1 MKLFAGRVEGA
12 HSRRPCVASAARF
25 CGLRK
30 LRKYPLGTS
39 VRMPLTP
46 SPCTSSL
53 RTTCGR
59 IQQMSQV
66 RLILPVHNKQSSTSG
81 PTSLHA
87 YSLQEGA
94 HRLPL
99 DHPFVGL
106 D

>member
-1 MKLFAGRVEGA
+1 M
-12 HSRRPCVASAARF
+12 ASAARF

-66 RLILPVHNKQSSTSG
+66 RLVLPVKQAILNKWSYVTACILTAGGRAPS
-81 PTSLHA
+81 A
-87 YSLQEGA
+87 A
-94 HRLPL
+94 
-99 DHPFVGL
+99 
-106 D
+106 